1 MPTLTRDDGTT
12 IHYTERG
19 AGYPLLTFAP
29 GGMRSAVAF
38 WERSPFNPLR
48 ELADE
53 FRVIAMDQRNAGASR
68 APITAQDGWH
78 SYAADHLALL
88 DHLGIQRCHVLGGC
102 IGGAFALRL
111 SVDHPERVSAAVLQQ
126 PIGLSPTNRSVFYE
140 LFDSWSREL
149 PLSIESAGITPAIL
163 QSFRENMYGGSFV
176 FSVQA
181 DVVRTLPTPLLVLM
195 GNDVYHPSEISREIV
210 ALSPHAKLI
219 ESWKEP
225 EVVPQTVREVRAFLR
240 QHTP

>member
-1 MPTLTRDDGTT
+1 MPTWTRDNGAT
-12 IHYTERG
+12 IHYTEHG
-19 AGYPLLTFAP
+19 TGFPLLTFAP
-29 GGMRSAVAF
+29 GGMRSAAAF
-38 WERSPFNPLR
+38 WERSPFNPLV

-78 SYAADHLALL
+78 SYADDHRALL
-88 DHLGIQRCHVLGGC
+88 DHLGIQRCHLLGGC

-111 SVDHPERVSAAVLQQ
+111 SVDQPGRVSAAVLQQ
-126 PIGLSPTNRSVFYE
+126 PIGHSPTNRSVFYE

-149 PLSIESAGITPAIL
+149 PAQSPEIPAATW
-163 QSFRENMYGGSFV
+163 QAFRERMYGGSFV
-176 FSVQA
+176 FSVRE
-181 DVVRTLPTPLLVLM
+181 DDVRTLPTPLLVLM

-219 ESWKEP
+219 ERWKEP
-225 EVVPQTVREVRAFLR
+225 EIVPQTVREVRAFLR